1 MYAVRAKLPTKFGM
15 FEIRVWPAQQ
25 GQEPVALLTPNL
37 NPAKPVLVRVHSEC
51 LTGDA
56 FGSLRCDCGTQKD
69 RALQLIRKSG
79 NGVLLYLRQEG
90 RGIGLY
96 EKIKSYKLQERGID
110 THEANILLGHK
121 PDAREYSWARRM
133 LHSLRITKIKLLTNN
148 PSKVH
153 ALCVPGLQCVSIL
166 PLAVQSNPCNRR
178 YIKTKREKFN
188 HYGFRPQPYYGI
200 SGIRRVADLRGAIIA
215 AKHLSKGRESIT
227 VGIPCSAA
235 LLNSLLACEKIATL
249 FRHARRAGLTPVLH
263 FSFTKNYSAELRG
276 IRQTMPFVKHLQLN
290 DLPTPDLKTLEFATS
305 HFHVVLPLSPKQVCA
320 ATRSFLQLIKRTGTT
335 ILLDKSK
342 GKGKTQ
348 LVKE

>member
-1 MYAVRAKLPTKFGM
+1 M
-15 FEIRVWPAQQ
+15 I
-25 GQEPVALLTPNL
+25 
-37 NPAKPVLVRVHSEC
+37 
-51 LTGDA
+51 
-56 FGSLRCDCGTQKD
+56 
-69 RALQLIRKSG
+69 
-79 NGVLLYLRQEG
+79 
-90 RGIGLY
+90 
-96 EKIKSYKLQERGID
+96 
-110 THEANILLGHK
+110 
-121 PDAREYSWARRM
+121 
-133 LHSLRITKIKLLTNN
+133 HSLRITKIKLLTNN

-348 LVKE
+348 LVKEYLRQIQLLLNAGINTIALAGGFGSQTLKPYFSVLEYFRIPFSIDAESALMTEGKLDRRKVRDYLNILTTGSSSP